1 MSNLAK
7 VHRKLTSNERNHGM
21 WARQAVID
29 MVTKD
34 TPVHLTERD
43 AYCCFGMSKMTVKD
57 ESRRGQWQYNVMRLP
72 EFYEFLGRVAS
83 CKYSDVEDMTLSTK
97 IENLLDLILPHFKLE
112 RVAIGDGDGYSES
125 SADSVDIDAV
135 DWRRTLI
142 KDFYENDDESED
154 ILDSS
159 ADEDGDALSE
169 SSDLSNNSE
178 ER

>member
-7 VHRKLTSNERNHGM
+7 VHRKLTSNERNHGA

-43 AYCCFGMSKMTVKD
+43 AYHCFGMSKMTVRD

-83 CKYSDVEDMTLSTK
+83 CKYSRVEDTTLSTK
-97 IENLLDLILPHFKLE
+97 TENLLDLILPYFKLE
-112 RVAIGDGDGYSES
+112 RVAVGDGDGNSES
-125 SADSVDIDAV
+125 SVDSVDLDEV
-135 DWRRTLI
+135 DQRSTLI
-142 KDFYENDDESED
+142 NDFYE
-154 ILDSS
+154 
-159 ADEDGDALSE
+159 
-169 SSDLSNNSE
+169 SDHYI
-178 ER
+178 